1 MTFLYDKGML
11 SISFEK
17 VNEDSMQ
24 YKNIIFI
31 INNREIKCET
41 QLVVS
46 NS

>member
-1 MTFLYDKGML
+1 MTFLYYKGML

-31 INNREIKCET
+31 INNREIKRET